1 MLIIN
6 LYISYPMYSF
16 HNKDTELYVICQ
28 FILTERQTYNLLN
41 NHNNEYNFISIQ
53 FFDCRE
59 TNFRYTNDKCA
70 EIEKNIKNALKK
82 VIVDINLDLTVIICS
97 TTVNYSEILNYVLY
111 GLIKEGI
118 DLQLLYVAI
127 GNEIDFCLY
136 DLSNNIIYTTT
147 EEPQY
152 LPNNFE
158 FNKTKLLDIVSELI
172 NY

>member
-1 MLIIN
+1 
-6 LYISYPMYSF
+6 MYSF

-59 TNFRYTNDKCA
+59 TNFRYTNDKCT